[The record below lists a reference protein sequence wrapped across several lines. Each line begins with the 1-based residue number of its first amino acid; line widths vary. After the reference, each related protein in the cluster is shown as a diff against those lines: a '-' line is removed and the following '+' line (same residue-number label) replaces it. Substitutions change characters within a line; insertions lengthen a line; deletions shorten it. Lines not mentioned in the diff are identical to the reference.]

1 MEIINQPLLVG
12 KKKKGEVEIMTRD
25 KYKKEGVAAQN
36 AGEEDEK
43 TNQRPVNPNANE
55 YGFKAAGRAILDNPS
70 EWGLIHRSESEEHI
84 KDSDSDWEDALVD
97 LKYENERYRE
107 ALELI
112 AMPKADRGDVELIAK
127 EALKQQDND

>member
-1 MEIINQPLLVG
+1 M
-12 KKKKGEVEIMTRD
+12 
-25 KYKKEGVAAQN
+25 
-36 AGEEDEK
+36 
-43 TNQRPVNPNANE
+43 